1 MTPAPTR
8 YCLNAQTRYA
18 ATEFQNMTAMNTSL
32 RAGSMLTALFMTM
45 ALTACGGGGGDSS
58 PTPPAPPSTTVSPPS
73 TSPTR
78 ADFALAASAP
88 TPTYAASSSEST
100 AFALTNTARAGAGAG
115 LVAQNTKLD
124 AAAAAHVN
132 YLALNGIAG
141 GLHNETP
148 GLQGFTGA
156 TEVDRDQAVGYGTN
170 VTEVANVT
178 SSTSPAD
185 CVNELLDT
193 VYHQNAMLESW
204 RDVGI
209 AYGTLPTVGNYT
221 VCVME
226 FGTQARAFAQ
236 FADAGTVAS
245 YPFAG
250 QTGITDSFMPSVEDP
265 NPAPDLGSA
274 QVGFPV
280 RVSMVDYGSQTAAGR
295 TYTVTQF
302 QLTDS
307 QGTAVRSRLIAST
320 ATVGSGVTLTV
331 DPQGYLQAGEVFL
344 MPLSPLT
351 SGMTYTATFA
361 GTGGATAYAKTW
373 SLSTR

>member
-1 MTPAPTR
+1 MT
-8 YCLNAQTRYA
+8 N
-18 ATEFQNMTAMNTSL
+18 SL
-32 RAGSMLTALFMTM
+32 RFLFASVAVSSMM
-45 ALTACGGGGGDSS
+45 ALTACGGGGGGS
-58 PTPPAPPSTTVSPPS
+58 APVSPPPPVS
-73 TSPTR
+73 PPVTPPPPPAGPTR

-88 TPTYAASSSEST
+88 TPTYAASTSEST
-100 AFALTNTARAGAGAG
+100 AFTLTSTARAGAGVG

-124 AAAAAHVN
+124 TAAAAHVN

-141 GLHNETP
+141 GLHNETV
-148 GLQGFTGA
+148 GLPGFTGA
-156 TEVDRDQAVGYGTN
+156 TEVDRDQGVGYGTN

-178 SSTSPAD
+178 SSTNPAD

-209 AYGTLPTVGNYT
+209 AYGTLPTVGGYT

-226 FGTQARAFAQ
+226 FGTQAGAFAQ
-236 FADAGTVAS
+236 FADVGTVAA

-250 QTGITDSFMPSVEDP
+250 QTDVADSFMPSVEDP

-280 RVSMVDYGSQTAAGR
+280 RVSMVDYGSQTAASR

-302 QLTDS
+302 SLVDS
-307 QGTAVRSRLIAST
+307 NGTAVPARLIAST
-320 ATVGSGVTLTV
+320 ATVGSGVTLTA
-331 DPQGYLQAGEVFL
+331 DPQGFLRFLQAGEVFL
-344 MPLSPLT
+344 LPLSPLT
-351 SGMTYTATFA
+351 SGTTYTATFA
-361 GTGGATAYAKTW
+361 GTGGTTAYAKTW
-373 SLSTR
+373 SFTAQ